1 MILRDANNSMTSTGP
16 SGSAIAAK
24 IAAKAALILVKA
36 YAEKTDPHY
45 GLMKKL
51 DDYAKKLNIPL
62 VTGVFNDIEH
72 ERKNK
77 LFSKIY
83 QHFGYI
89 YLGGDLKVIGRK

>member
-1 MILRDANNSMTSTGP
+1 
-16 SGSAIAAK
+16 
-24 IAAKAALILVKA
+24 
-36 YAEKTDPHY
+36 
-45 GLMKKL
+45 MKKL

-62 VTGVFNDIEH
+62 VTGVFNDVEH